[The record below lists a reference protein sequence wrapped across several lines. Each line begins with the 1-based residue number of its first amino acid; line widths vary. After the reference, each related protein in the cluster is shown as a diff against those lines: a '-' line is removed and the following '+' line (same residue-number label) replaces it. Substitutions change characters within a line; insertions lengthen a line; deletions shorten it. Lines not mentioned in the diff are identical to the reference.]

1 MKGMRRLLP
10 LVVLA
15 AAVIAVAAFA
25 GIGRPDAARGETVP
39 LNSASPDTVTT
50 LGHGVITVAPDQATV
65 TAGVHTQAA
74 SASAALAQNAK
85 LMNAVVAALK
95 AAGGEELQTQQ
106 VSLYPQTSP
115 QGDVTAYAADN
126 SVSAKTKI
134 AGAGALIDAAVGA
147 GANTVSGPSLDVS
160 DRDAR
165 YRDALGKAVADARLK
180 AEALAKAG
188 GFGVGPVSSVTEG
201 GSAPT
206 PVFQAVG
213 AATKADSTPI
223 EPGTQDITA
232 DVTVTF
238 RIR

>member
-1 MKGMRRLLP
+1 MQGMRRLLP

-25 GIGRPDAARGETVP
+25 GIGRPDAARGET
-39 LNSASPDTVTT
+39 ASPDTVTT

>member
-25 GIGRPDAARGETVP
+25 GIGRPDAARGET
-39 LNSASPDTVTT
+39 ATPDTVTT
-50 LGHGVITVAPDQATV
+50 LGHGVITIAPDEATV
-65 TAGVHTQAA
+65 AAGVHTQAA